1 MTLRPFFD
9 TIWGI
14 KKQLFAE
21 FSVFLSSFISYLRRW
36 GRRFF
41 TNFESI
47 KGILVVSLYKQRGK
61 FARPFLHSS
70 MGILSATSIML
81 APVIAQELPGAL
93 SPDDQWG
100 RVPVVLSANTENPQT
115 ATIVSDKP
123 RDRIIGH
130 PVQFG
135 ETVSTIAEK
144 YGITSDTIRWQN
156 KLTSDKLTEG
166 QVIQIVPVTGVAH
179 KVAPGDTIYSIAKK
193 YNAEPQAIVDFP
205 FNTFSND
212 ETFELAVG
220 QIVVVPDG
228 VPPKEVPV
236 SPYAKRRTPDAG
248 TLVAAGV
255 FAWPTSG
262 EITQRFSWYHRGM
275 DVANKVAPD
284 VLAADSGQVIYAG
297 CVPGGYGCHVIIDH
311 KNGSQ
316 TLYAHL
322 QKIYVSTAPGENGAV
337 RGKPIGKM
345 GSTGRS
351 TGTHLHFEIMQNGA
365 KLDPLRVLQ

>member
-1 MTLRPFFD
+1 M
-9 TIWGI
+9 
-14 KKQLFAE
+14 
-21 FSVFLSSFISYLRRW
+21 
-36 GRRFF
+36 
-41 TNFESI
+41 
-47 KGILVVSLYKQRGK
+47 VVSLYKQRGK

-93 SPDDQWG
+93 SSDDPWG

-130 PVQFG
+130 TVQSG
-135 ETVSTIAEK
+135 ETVSTIAQK
-144 YGITSDTIRWQN
+144 YGITADTIRWQN

-166 QVIQIVPVTGVAH
+166 QVIQIVPVTGLAH
-179 KVAPGDTIYSIAKK
+179 KVAPGDTVYSIAKK
-193 YNAEPQAIVDFP
+193 YSAEPQAIVDFP

-228 VPPKEVPV
+228 VPPKETPQT
-236 SPYAKRRTPDAG
+236 AGRFARRATPDAG
-248 TLVAAGV
+248 TLVASGS
-255 FAWPTSG
+255 FAWPASG
-262 EITQRFSWYHRGM
+262 TISQGFSWYHRGI
-275 DVANKVAPD
+275 DIANKAVPE

-311 KNGSQ
+311 KNGTQ

-337 RGKPIGKM
+337 RGKPIGQM

-351 TGTHLHFEIMQNGA
+351 TGNHLHFEITQNGA